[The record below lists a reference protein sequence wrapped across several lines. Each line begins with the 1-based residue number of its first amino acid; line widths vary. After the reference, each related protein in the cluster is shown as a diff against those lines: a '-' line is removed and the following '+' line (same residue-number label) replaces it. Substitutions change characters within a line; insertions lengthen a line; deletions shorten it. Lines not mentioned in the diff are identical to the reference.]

1 MAMRTVCSMEVM
13 MGRRM
18 TAPLLEVNR
27 KKTTVMQH
35 PVQTMTLL
43 QMAARVA

>member
-1 MAMRTVCSMEVM
+1 MAMRTICQMGVM

-27 KKTTVMQH
+27 KKTTVMQP
-35 PVQTMTLL
+35 PVQAMTLL
-43 QMAARVA
+43 